1 MKDVPDMGQAD
12 KPVSDAPVTSDQS
25 SGSEQSGITDPR
37 QPTGEVKT
45 IEHATTTTRMTG
57 GGGQAGLATTEHGA
71 QGGWH
76 ILNLRWW
83 AMAAFVAFIL
93 SRVSSLGNA

>member
-1 MKDVPDMGQAD
+1 MGQAD
-12 KPVSDAPVTSDQS
+12 KPVSDTPVTSDQS

-45 IEHATTTTRMTG
+45 TEHATTLARMAG
-57 GGGQAGLATTEHGA
+57 GGVQAGLATAEHEA
-71 QGGWH
+71 HGGWH
-76 ILNLRWW
+76 LLNLRWW

-93 SRVSSLGNA
+93 SRISSLGNA

>member
-12 KPVSDAPVTSDQS
+12 KPVSDTPVTSDQS

-37 QPTGEVKT
+37 QPTGEVNT
-45 IEHATTTTRMTG
+45 NEHATMATRMVG
-57 GGGQAGLATTEHGA
+57 SGGQAGLATAAKQAH
-71 QGGWH
+71 GGWQ

-83 AMAAFVAFIL
+83 AMAAFVAFVL
-93 SRVSSLGNA
+93 SRLSSLGNA